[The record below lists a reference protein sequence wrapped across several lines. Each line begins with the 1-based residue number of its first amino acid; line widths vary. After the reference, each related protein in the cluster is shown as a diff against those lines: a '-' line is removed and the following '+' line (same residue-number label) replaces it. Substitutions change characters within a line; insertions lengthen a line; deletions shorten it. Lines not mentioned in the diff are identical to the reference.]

1 MQEEIYNLLVQK
13 DEITWQTIIN
23 DLIKSE
29 QLDPWDID
37 LSKLT
42 NKYLETLKSLQEANF
57 LISGKVILAAALLLK
72 IKSDKLVDEDISEFD
87 ALLYPKDEQL
97 SLDELYDDA
106 PEREDINPKLTI
118 KTPQARKRRVNLYD
132 LMNALQKALEVNQRR
147 ILRKE
152 GESYSNVKLPEKK
165 IDISAMIK
173 DVYSK
178 IVGYFTLNKG
188 QLTFTLLVNSDKKED
203 KIFTFIPLLHLDHQN
218 EIELEQKEH
227 FGDIYIHLLSKERIN
242 PSEAF
247 SNLQEKVSEEILIEQ
262 APVPEPKM
270 KSSKRTSRNN

>member
-1 MQEEIYNLLVQK
+1 MQEDLYNLLVQK
-13 DEITWQTIIN
+13 DEITWQTIIT

-42 NKYLETLKSLQEANF
+42 NKYLETIKSLQESNF

-87 ALLYPKDEQL
+87 ALLYPKDDQT
-97 SLDELYDDA
+97 SLDELYEEA
-106 PEREDINPKLTI
+106 PEREEINPKLTI

-152 GESYSNVKLPEKK
+152 NDNFSNIKLPEKK
-165 IDISAMIK
+165 VDISALIK
-173 DVYSK
+173 EVYGK
-178 IVGYFTLNKG
+178 VVGYFTLNKG
-188 QLTFTLLVNSDKKED
+188 QLTFHVLVNSDKKED
-203 KIFTFIPLLHLDHQN
+203 KIYTFIPLLHLDHQN

-227 FGDIYIHLLSKERIN
+227 FGDIFIHLLSKEAEQEIKQDLNVQEEVSGR
-242 PSEAF
+242 
-247 SNLQEKVSEEILIEQ
+247 NLGKKTIKNKLLKKV
-262 APVPEPKM
+262 
-270 KSSKRTSRNN
+270 

>member
-1 MQEEIYNLLVQK
+1 MQEDLYNLLVQK

-29 QLDPWDID
+29 QLDPWDVD

-87 ALLYPKDEQL
+87 AMLYPKDEQL

-106 PEREDINPKLTI
+106 PIREKINPKLTI
-118 KTPQARKRRVNLYD
+118 KTPQARKRKVNLYD

-147 ILRKE
+147 ILRRE
-152 GESYSNVKLPEKK
+152 NDAIVNVKLPEKK
-165 IDISAMIK
+165 IDISALIK
-173 DVYSK
+173 EVYSK
-178 IVGYFTLNKG
+178 IMGYFTLNKG
-188 QLTFTLLVNSDKKED
+188 QLTFHVLVNSDKKED

-227 FGDIYIHLLSKERIN
+227 FGDIYIHLLSKEKEL
-242 PSEAF
+242 SLKEG
-247 SNLQEKVSEEILIEQ
+247 
-262 APVPEPKM
+262 
-270 KSSKRTSRNN
+270 SKTSR

>member
-1 MQEEIYNLLVQK
+1 MCSYKYYLKRREGKKRMQEDLYNLLVQK

-29 QLDPWDID
+29 QLDPWDVD

-87 ALLYPKDEQL
+87 AMLYPKDEQL

-106 PEREDINPKLTI
+106 PIREKINPKLTI
-118 KTPQARKRRVNLYD
+118 KTPQARKRKVNLYD

-147 ILRKE
+147 ILRRE
-152 GESYSNVKLPEKK
+152 NDAIVNVKLPEKK
-165 IDISAMIK
+165 IDISALIK
-173 DVYSK
+173 EVYSK
-178 IVGYFTLNKG
+178 IMGYFTLNKG
-188 QLTFTLLVNSDKKED
+188 QLTFHVLVNSDKKED
-203 KIFTFIPLLHLDHQN
+203 KIFTFIPLLHLDNQN

-227 FGDIYIHLLSKERIN
+227 FGDIYIHLLSKEKEL
-242 PSEAF
+242 SLKEG
-247 SNLQEKVSEEILIEQ
+247 
-262 APVPEPKM
+262 
-270 KSSKRTSRNN
+270 SKTSR